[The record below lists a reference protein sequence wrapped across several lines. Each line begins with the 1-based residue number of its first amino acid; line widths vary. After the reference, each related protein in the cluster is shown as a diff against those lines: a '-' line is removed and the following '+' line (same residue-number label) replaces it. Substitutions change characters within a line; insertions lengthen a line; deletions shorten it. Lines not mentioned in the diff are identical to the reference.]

1 MRWQHDGENASLV
14 TADRCMLLVK
24 LLTEYFELLLTVEK

>member
-1 MRWQHDGENASLV
+1 MRSQHDGGNTSLV
-14 TADRCMLLVK
+14 TADRCMLLTS